1 MQLLLGNL
9 QKKTYE
15 ATLNIYENN
24 KKFKNP
30 TQTAGNF
37 AEILTLQ
44 SNCERPCMRIENYR
58 VRIFRDSGTGG
69 GGGRSMVG
77 VCEINSIAEC
87 LYYVNY
93 GLSIITSKVH
103 QKTSVMKT

>member
-1 MQLLLGNL
+1 MCFLEFLLIGIIAVIAWEFA
-9 QKKTYE
+9 KKYVWS
-15 ATLNIYENN
+15 YPQHKWENN

-30 TQTAGNF
+30 TKTAGNF

-69 GGGRSMVG
+69 VG
-77 VCEINSIAEC
+77 EGEGAWVGYAR
-87 LYYVNY
+87 LT
-93 GLSIITSKVH
+93 L
-103 QKTSVMKT
+103 

>member
-1 MQLLLGNL
+1 MCFLEFLLIGIIAVIAWEFA
-9 QKKTYE
+9 KKNTYE

-69 GGGRSMVG
+69 GGEGEGAWVG
-77 VCEINSIAEC
+77 YAR
-87 LYYVNY
+87 LT
-93 GLSIITSKVH
+93 L
-103 QKTSVMKT
+103 